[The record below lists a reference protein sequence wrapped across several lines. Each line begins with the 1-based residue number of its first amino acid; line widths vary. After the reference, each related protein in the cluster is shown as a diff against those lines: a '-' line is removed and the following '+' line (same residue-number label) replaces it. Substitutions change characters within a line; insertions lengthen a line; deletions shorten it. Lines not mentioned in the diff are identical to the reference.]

1 MKDYKSLN
9 LKELKSLD
17 NLILTQNEFREL
29 ILNRNIKYFKY
40 LNENRV
46 YIKLIGFDDDY
57 LIIYIEGGK

>member
-29 ILNRNIKYFKY
+29 ILNRNIKYLKY
-40 LNENRV
+40 LN
-46 YIKLIGFDDDY
+46 
-57 LIIYIEGGK
+57 